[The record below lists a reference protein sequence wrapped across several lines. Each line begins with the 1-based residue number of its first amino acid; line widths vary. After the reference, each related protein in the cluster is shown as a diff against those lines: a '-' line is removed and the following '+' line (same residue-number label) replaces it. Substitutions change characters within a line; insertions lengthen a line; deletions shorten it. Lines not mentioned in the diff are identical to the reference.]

1 MPGSALRGASLPS
14 AASTRLGLPCLQPP
28 LYGPIDELPCPLV
41 GCLGSRFDLLDDVGL
56 IPLEIP
62 NTAAAGAAYCVFWR
76 RVVVQ
81 RGWSPRCAKHI
92 RPWNSCRF
100 ESKDWSVALGRQWQ
114 LLARAS
120 RGRKSSGSSS
130 GVADSE
136 QTINRDCQMVEENK
150 TVVATWLRE
159 FWGSSWNPRI
169 INELAAA
176 DINLH
181 HQLHEPRRGRASVTR
196 FMTDFREA
204 FPDLCFQEAGDLIAE
219 GNYVVARWEGSGTH
233 TGSAF
238 SDFRMGSLPAAS
250 GRKMKFTGTSVF
262 RIDQGRIAEDIGR
275 EDALTAMFQLG
286 LIRLPD
292 PQAEA
297 LTAMFQAGLIRAP
310 EPAAPLNTPGSSLP
324 PGWNNMG
331 GFPGEKLKSN

>member
-1 MPGSALRGASLPS
+1 MMLGLFLWKSQILQQQLRRILSFGGESSLKGGWLPLCPSTFGRGIHVDLKARTGVLPS
-14 AASTRLGLPCLQPP
+14 AGSGSFLPEHP
-28 LYGPIDELPCPLV
+28 GV
-41 GCLGSRFDLLDDVGL
+41 GNRV
-56 IPLEIP
+56 
-62 NTAAAGAAYCVFWR
+62 VRR
-76 RVVVQ
+76 RV
-81 RGWSPRCAKHI
+81 
-92 RPWNSCRF
+92 
-100 ESKDWSVALGRQWQ
+100 L
-114 LLARAS
+114 
-120 RGRKSSGSSS
+120 
-130 GVADSE
+130 ADSE

-204 FPDLCFQEAGDLIAE
+204 FPDLCFRRAGDLIAE

-262 RIDQGRIAEDIGR
+262 RIDQGRIAEDLGR

-297 LTAMFQAGLIRAP
+297 LTAMFQAGLLRAP
-310 EPAAPLNTPGSSLP
+310 DPAALVNTPGSSLP

-331 GFPGEKLKSN
+331 GFPGEKVKSN

>member
-1 MPGSALRGASLPS
+1 
-14 AASTRLGLPCLQPP
+14 
-28 LYGPIDELPCPLV
+28 
-41 GCLGSRFDLLDDVGL
+41 
-56 IPLEIP
+56 
-62 NTAAAGAAYCVFWR
+62 
-76 RVVVQ
+76 
-81 RGWSPRCAKHI
+81 
-92 RPWNSCRF
+92 
-100 ESKDWSVALGRQWQ
+100 
-114 LLARAS
+114 
-120 RGRKSSGSSS
+120 
-130 GVADSE
+130 
-136 QTINRDCQMVEENK
+136 MVEENK

-181 HQLHEPRRGRASVTR
+181 HHLHEPRRGRASVTR

-204 FPDLCFQEAGDLIAE
+204 FPDLCFQGAGDLIAE

-233 TGSAF
+233 TGPAF

-262 RIDQGRIAEDIGR
+262 RIDQGRIAEDLGQ

-286 LIRLPD
+286 LIRLPE

-297 LTAMFQAGLIRAP
+297 LAAMFQAGLIRAP
-310 EPAAPLNTPGSSLP
+310 EPAAPVTRPGGSLP

-331 GFPGEKLKSN
+331 GFPGEIVKSN